1 MIPISDINPAK
12 NTPIVS
18 RAFIIIVALVYLLI
32 QPKTSNELFNF
43 FYEFAAIP
51 CELFL
56 NTPISGTQFY
66 GNDCSLLGSDLVFPN
81 KNLYISILFS
91 NFFHANFV

>member
-66 GNDCSLLGSDLVFPN
+66 GNDCSLLGSDLAVSYTHLTLPTI
-81 KNLYISILFS
+81 YS
-91 NFFHANFV
+91 V

>member
-18 RAFIIIVALVYLLI
+18 RAFIIIVALVYFLI

-43 FYEFAAIP
+43 FYEFAAIQENSYEIFQENWFP
-51 CELFL
+51 DFEWFFSYFCQSSHG
-56 NTPISGTQFY
+56 NAGTK
-66 GNDCSLLGSDLVFPN
+66 GSL
-81 KNLYISILFS
+81 
-91 NFFHANFV
+91 